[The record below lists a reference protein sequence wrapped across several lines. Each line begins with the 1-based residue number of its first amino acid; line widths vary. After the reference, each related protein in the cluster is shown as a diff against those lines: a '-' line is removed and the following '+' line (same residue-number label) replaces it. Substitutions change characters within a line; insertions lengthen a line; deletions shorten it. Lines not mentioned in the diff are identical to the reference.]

1 MPVMHHPVLRREINA
16 IDDGQARV
24 FEMSGWVMGPIPQ
37 PATKPS
43 PVVHKQQ
50 PSSKEMPEDG

>member
-1 MPVMHHPVLRREINA
+1 MHHPVLRREINA
-16 IDDGQARV
+16 VDNGQARV

>member
-1 MPVMHHPVLRREINA
+1 MPVMYHPLLRREVTA

-24 FEMSGWVMGPIPQ
+24 LEMSGWVRGPLPQ
-37 PATKPS
+37 PAAKPS

-50 PSSKEMPEDG
+50 PSAKEIEQDG

>member
-1 MPVMHHPVLRREINA
+1 MPVMHHPVLRRVINA

-24 FEMSGWVMGPIPQ
+24 FEKSGWVLGPLPP

-43 PVVHKQQ
+43 PVVRKQQ

>member
-24 FEMSGWVMGPIPQ
+24 FEMSGWVIGPLRK
-37 PATKPS
+37 PAPKP

-50 PSSKEMPEDG
+50 PSTKEND